1 MKIESKISG
10 WRITDCSIDTKN
22 LPFKTPPFISLNEC
36 QKLSQLSMDYLLDNF
51 RFTKSETEWWA
62 IVSYDDLYKIAIV
75 ENYPQYAEELKA
87 YFGENWLNHYL
98 RFGH

>member
-10 WRITDCSIDTKN
+10 WRITDYSIDTKN
-22 LPFKTPPFISLNEC
+22 LPFETFPFISLNEC
-36 QKLSQLSMDYLLDNF
+36 QKLSQSSMDYLLDNF

-62 IVSYDDLYKIAIV
+62 IVSHDDLYKIAIL
-75 ENYPQYAEELKA
+75 ENYPQYAEELKT

-98 RFGH
+98 KFNH